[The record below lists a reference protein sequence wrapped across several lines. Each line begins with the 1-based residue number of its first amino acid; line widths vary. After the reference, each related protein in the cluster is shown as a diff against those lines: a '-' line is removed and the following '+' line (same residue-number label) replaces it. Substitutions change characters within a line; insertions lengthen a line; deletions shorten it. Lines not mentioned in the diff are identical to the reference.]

1 MRVCERDARD
11 VYGVTLCHRVYNS
24 KYCMMYDCVV
34 ITYAYSHSIYP
45 IPLYAGGRMREGKD
59 RPGSVL
65 LGARTIQEG
74 GAFLDV
80 TREEVCV
87 YMYMCVG

>member
-1 MRVCERDARD
+1 MMFDMLTI
-11 VYGVTLCHRVYNS
+11 YSLYTLTLH
-24 KYCMMYDCVV
+24 
-34 ITYAYSHSIYP
+34 
-45 IPLYAGGRMREGKD
+45 AGGRMREGKD

-80 TREEVCV
+80 TREEVCMSV
-87 YMYMCVG
+87 R

>member
-1 MRVCERDARD
+1 
-11 VYGVTLCHRVYNS
+11 
-24 KYCMMYDCVV
+24 
-34 ITYAYSHSIYP
+34 
-45 IPLYAGGRMREGKD
+45 MREGKD

-80 TREEVCV
+80 TREEVGV
-87 YMYMCVG
+87 YICIWVRDIYRTYYTYIYIVYTILIHS

>member
-1 MRVCERDARD
+1 MLTI
-11 VYGVTLCHRVYNS
+11 YSLYTLTLH
-24 KYCMMYDCVV
+24 
-34 ITYAYSHSIYP
+34 
-45 IPLYAGGRMREGKD
+45 AGGRMREGKD

-80 TREEVCV
+80 TREEVCMSV
-87 YMYMCVG
+87 R

>member
-1 MRVCERDARD
+1 
-11 VYGVTLCHRVYNS
+11 
-24 KYCMMYDCVV
+24 
-34 ITYAYSHSIYP
+34 
-45 IPLYAGGRMREGKD
+45 MREGKD

-87 YMYMCVG
+87 YIYVCGCEGYILHVLHLYIHSIYYTDTFIEYALYWL

>member
-1 MRVCERDARD
+1 MFD
-11 VYGVTLCHRVYNS
+11 VLLMCLLYTH
-24 KYCMMYDCVV
+24 
-34 ITYAYSHSIYP
+34 TIYH
-45 IPLYAGGRMREGKD
+45 IPYTTLYAGGRMREGKD

-80 TREEVCV
+80 TREEVCMWV
-87 YMYMCVG
+87 

>member
-1 MRVCERDARD
+1 MP
-11 VYGVTLCHRVYNS
+11 VYTNTNITLY
-24 KYCMMYDCVV
+24 
-34 ITYAYSHSIYP
+34 TP
-45 IPLYAGGRMREGKD
+45 IPLYAYKGGRMREGKD

-80 TREEVCV
+80 TREEVCMWV
-87 YMYMCVG
+87 